1 MEYLVF
7 LLGQKYFVLFLILA
21 LGIWLGRFKIK
32 NISLGSTL
40 VLLVALIF
48 GHVCQNVVPSAVLR
62 GVPEPT
68 VKAIETQ
75 LKLTPKADAKDVAS
89 NAMKLAAQ
97 SGETL
102 TAPITKAEVKKV
114 KSAEGVTQ
122 IIELEDLKT
131 VGLLIFLYAVG
142 LQAGPAFVRTF
153 KRSGLK
159 FLTITAVSVFSAMAV
174 AVIAAIIMKLPPDIA
189 TGLFCGA
196 MTNTPALGAAK
207 PVLDALP
214 NAAAWGI
221 KSGNAV
227 AGYALAYPFSMVGTV
242 LLIQL
247 LPKLLRKDFKKEEQ
261 SWDVE
266 RRAGKGHLG
275 RRSFKV
281 TNTMVDGKTI
291 TQINPD
297 RHIHVNISRV
307 KRGDEVYSATADFII
322 KTGDVLLAV
331 GETSELE
338 KMGMLVGEECDPKWD
353 TNPNV
358 ISVDVDLLSLKYAN
372 KTLADLDLFNRFGVT
387 VTRIRR
393 QGVELTPSGSSEL
406 LHNDNLRI
414 VGDREHVVEV
424 TKRLEGGS
432 HTAEETSFLP
442 FLVGLLIGVF
452 IGVQQFSIAGSTITL
467 STAGGAFL
475 ISLIFGYYGK
485 VGPWHLHVPT
495 AAANFCKEFGLMLFL
510 AGAGLDG
517 GAKFADVF
525 AKYGWSLVG
534 AGAAVTTVCW
544 IFSLFFMLVIFRM
557 RWLSSSGALSA
568 CLTNPPALGASIT
581 QTRSELPVLGWSSV
595 YPIATI
601 LKVVFVQL
609 LVPLLYN
616 LVAFAAK
623 VGAK

>member
-7 LLGQKYFVLFLILA
+7 LFGKKYFVLFLILA

-32 NISLGSTL
+32 GISLGTTL
-40 VLLVALIF
+40 VLLIALVF
-48 GHVCQNVVPSAVLR
+48 GHLCQNVLPDAVVR
-62 GVPEPT
+62 GIPEPSI
-68 VKAIETQ
+68 KAIELQ
-75 LKLTPKADAKDVAS
+75 LKITPKADLKDIAAKAQ
-89 NAMKLAAQ
+89 LEAAKTEPAATT
-97 SGETL
+97 S
-102 TAPITKAEVKKV
+102 ITKAEVKKV
-114 KSAEGVTQ
+114 VSADHIKE

-142 LQAGPAFVRTF
+142 LQAGPAFIRTF

-174 AVIAAIIMKLPPDIA
+174 VVIAAIVMKLPPDIA

-214 NAAAWGI
+214 SAAAWGI

-247 LPKLLRKDFKKEEQ
+247 LPKLLKRDFKKEEQ

-266 RRAGKGHLG
+266 RRAGKGHLA
-275 RRSFKV
+275 RRAFRV
-281 TNTMVDGKTI
+281 TNSMIDGKTI

-297 RHIHVNISRV
+297 RHINVNISRV
-307 KRGDEVYSATADFII
+307 RRGDEVHSTTATFVI
-322 KTGDVLLAV
+322 KTDDILLAV
-331 GETSELE
+331 GEAGELD
-338 KMGMLVGEECDPKWD
+338 KLGLLIGEECETHWH

-358 ISVDVDLLSLKYAN
+358 VSVDLDLLSLKYAN
-372 KTLADLDLFNRFGVT
+372 KTLAELDLFNRFGVT

-393 QGVELTPSGSSEL
+393 QGAELTPTGSSEL
-406 LHNDNLRI
+406 MHNDNLCI
-414 VGDREHVVEV
+414 VGEREGVVEV
-424 TKRLEGGS
+424 TKRLEGGA

-442 FLVGLLIGVF
+442 FLAGLLIGVF
-452 IGVQQFSIAGSTITL
+452 IGVQEFPIGASSITL

-475 ISLIFGYYGK
+475 ISLVFGYYGK

-525 AKYGWSLVG
+525 SKYGWSLVG

-544 IFSLFFMLVIFRM
+544 ILTLVTMLVIFRL
-557 RWLSSSGALSA
+557 RWLTTSGALAA
-568 CLTNPPALGASIT
+568 CMTNPPALGASIS

-601 LKVVFVQL
+601 LKVVFVQFL
-609 LVPLLYN
+609 APILYSVVN
-616 LVAFAAK
+616 FAAK
-623 VGAK
+623 AAK